1 MKKYGLSADE
11 KLKSKKDFEEL
22 FLKGNT
28 LISSNKRLKVVY
40 LIDKNPTFCGI
51 KAAVAVGKKSGKAFW
66 RNRVKRLLRESIRLN
81 KEILVK
87 AAKVNSCK
95 IRIVFSPCLL
105 NMRNNRKIYLKD
117 IMPDVIQMMSRIS
130 SNI

>member
-1 MKKYGLSADE
+1 VKKYGLSAAE

-22 FLKGNT
+22 FQIGNT
-28 LISSNKRLKVVY
+28 LISSNKKIKVVF
-40 LIDKNPTFCGI
+40 LIDKDSEVHGI
-51 KAAVAVGKKSGKAFW
+51 RAAVAVGKKTGKAFW

-81 KEILVK
+81 KEILIRFTEE
-87 AAKVNSCK
+87 NSRS
-95 IRIVFSPCLL
+95 IRIIFSPCLL

-117 IMPDVIQMMSRIS
+117 VMPDVIEIMSRIS

>member
-1 MKKYGLSADE
+1 VKKYGLSAAE

-28 LISSNKRLKVVY
+28 LISSNKRIKVVY
-40 LIDKNPTFCGI
+40 LIDKDSEEHGI

-81 KEILVK
+81 KDILIK
-87 AAKVNSCK
+87 ITEDNRCT
-95 IRIVFSPCLL
+95 IRIIFSPCLL
-105 NMRNNRKIYLKD
+105 NMRNNRKIFLRD
-117 IMPDVIQMMSRIS
+117 IMPDVIQIISRIS
-130 SNI
+130 SKI